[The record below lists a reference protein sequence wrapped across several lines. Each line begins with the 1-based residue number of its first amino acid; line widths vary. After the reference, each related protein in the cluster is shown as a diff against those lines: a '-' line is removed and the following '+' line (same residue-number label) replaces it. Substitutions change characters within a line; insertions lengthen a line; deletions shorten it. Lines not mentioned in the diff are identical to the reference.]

1 MKDFLKKNIKWIILS
16 LCLFIF
22 GILVYELLKNNLY
35 NFDETIHSFIISF
48 KSEWLT
54 AFFNTITF
62 LASPTFLIVFSL
74 LVFFI
79 FKNKKYGIFSLINL
93 IFIVIFN
100 QILKNIFERNRP
112 IDWMIIKETGYSF
125 PSGHAMVSMGFYGM
139 FIYLVWRCDIKKTY
153 KIVLTI
159 IFSILIIL
167 IGISRIYLGV
177 HYASDIIA
185 GFVISASY
193 LIIAI
198 SVLEYYLK
206 KRKI

>member
-1 MKDFLKKNIKWIILS
+1 MKDFFNKNIKWIILS

-35 NFDETIHSFIISF
+35 NFDEAVYSFIISF

-54 AFFNTITF
+54 AFFGTITF
-62 LASPTFLIVFSL
+62 LASPAFLIVFSI
-74 LVFFI
+74 LVFFV
-79 FKNKKYGIFSLINL
+79 FKNKKYGVFSLLNL

-100 QILKNIFERNRP
+100 QILKHIFERSRP
-112 IDWMIIKETGYSF
+112 FDWMIIKETGYSF

-153 KIVLTI
+153 KIIFTI
-159 IFSILIIL
+159 IFGILTILIC
-167 IGISRIYLGV
+167 ISRIYLGV

-185 GFVISASY
+185 GFVISVSY

-198 SVLEYYLK
+198 SALEYYLK
-206 KRKI
+206 KRNS

>member
-1 MKDFLKKNIKWIILS
+1 MKDFFNKNIKWIILS

-35 NFDETIHSFIISF
+35 NFDEAVYSFIISF

-54 AFFNTITF
+54 AFFGTITF
-62 LASPTFLIVFSL
+62 LASPAFLIVFSI
-74 LVFFI
+74 LVFFV
-79 FKNKKYGIFSLINL
+79 FKNKKYGVFSLLNL

-100 QILKNIFERNRP
+100 QILKHIFERSRP
-112 IDWMIIKETGYSF
+112 FDWMIIKETGYSF

-139 FIYLVWRCDIKKTY
+139 FIYLVWRCDIKKIY
-153 KIVLTI
+153 KIIFTI
-159 IFSILIIL
+159 IFGILTILIC
-167 IGISRIYLGV
+167 ISRIYLGV

-185 GFVISASY
+185 GFVISVSY

-198 SVLEYYLK
+198 SALEYYLK
-206 KRKI
+206 KRNS

>member
-1 MKDFLKKNIKWIILS
+1 MKDFFNKNIKWIILS

-35 NFDETIHSFIISF
+35 NFDEAVYSFIISF

-54 AFFNTITF
+54 VFFGTITF
-62 LASPTFLIVFSL
+62 LASPAFLIVFSI
-74 LVFFI
+74 LVFFV
-79 FKNKKYGIFSLINL
+79 FKNKKYGVFSLLNL

-100 QILKNIFERNRP
+100 QILKHIFERSRP
-112 IDWMIIKETGYSF
+112 FDWMIIKETGYSF

-153 KIVLTI
+153 KIIFTI
-159 IFSILIIL
+159 IFGILAILIC
-167 IGISRIYLGV
+167 ISRIYLGV

-185 GFVISASY
+185 GFVISVSY

-198 SVLEYYLK
+198 SALEYYLK
-206 KRKI
+206 KRNS

>member
-1 MKDFLKKNIKWIILS
+1 MKDFFNKNIKWIILS

-35 NFDETIHSFIISF
+35 NFDEAVYSFIISF

-54 AFFNTITF
+54 AFFGTITF
-62 LASPTFLIVFSL
+62 LASPAFLIVFSI
-74 LVFFI
+74 LVFFV
-79 FKNKKYGIFSLINL
+79 FKNKKYGVFSLLNL

-100 QILKNIFERNRP
+100 QILKHIFERSRP
-112 IDWMIIKETGYSF
+112 FDWMIIKETGYSF

-153 KIVLTI
+153 KIIFTI
-159 IFSILIIL
+159 IFGILTILIC
-167 IGISRIYLGV
+167 ISRIYLGV

-185 GFVISASY
+185 GFVISVSY
-193 LIIAI
+193 LIIAV
-198 SVLEYYLK
+198 SALEYYLK
-206 KRKI
+206 KRNS